1 MSTFRRSDWPATSSR
16 HPPGQRHDWRVLQ
29 LRHSGRSDVF
39 HQESTANVSI
49 SCRQTVG
56 DFQLV
61 AGVCHC
67 ESRCNFSLKDKNHVI
82 SSFNLFWIAFQVVYV
97 VCAIGGGACSAASSN
112 SFGVAKGVPVY
123 MGLLGGI
130 VMLWGARFA
139 AGCTRYV
146 VLERQYV
153 LQKIL
158 YHITC
163 VNFTRGGKGGG
174 CEGYFVCQ
182 GW

>member
-1 MSTFRRSDWPATSSR
+1 
-16 HPPGQRHDWRVLQ
+16 
-29 LRHSGRSDVF
+29 
-39 HQESTANVSI
+39 
-49 SCRQTVG
+49 
-56 DFQLV
+56 
-61 AGVCHC
+61 
-67 ESRCNFSLKDKNHVI
+67 
-82 SSFNLFWIAFQVVYV
+82 
-97 VCAIGGGACSAASSN
+97 
-112 SFGVAKGVPVY
+112 

-146 VLERQYV
+146 VLERQCV

-174 CEGYFVCQ
+174 ARDILFARVGRFTCKAYLR
-182 GW
+182 